1 MASGAPYAK
10 GSARLPVRP
19 FRIDY
24 IMEAG
29 IGMAATVAPD
39 MPTPAEIAAD
49 HWLSEIELAVEM
61 APFGCRAFQNGRFYA
76 RRRSVITQSGR

>member
-1 MASGAPYAK
+1 
-10 GSARLPVRP
+10 
-19 FRIDY
+19 
-24 IMEAG
+24 
-29 IGMAATVAPD
+29 MAATVAPD